1 MIKELE
7 RFETSFE
14 DDTFW
19 VMYEDENGRIGY
31 EIVENEDTKINPKKD
46 KILIEELEDLE
57 NEILQL
63 EETENDMLYLEKW
76 EFEEDD
82 NLDEYLEIAYA
93 SEKVI
98 KKYPHLDCYIEVW
111 ENEGDERIVFYG
123 GLIAEI
129 LFKKEGN

>member
-14 DDTFW
+14 DNTFW
-19 VMYEDENGRIGY
+19 VMYKDENGRISY
-31 EIVENEDTKINPKKD
+31 EIVEDEDTKINPKKD

-63 EETENDMLYLEKW
+63 EETKNDMLYLEKW
-76 EFEEDD
+76 AFEEDD
-82 NLDEYLEIAYA
+82 NLEEYLEIADA

-98 KKYPHLDCYIEVW
+98 EKYPYLDCYIEVW

-123 GLIAEI
+123 GLITEI
-129 LFKKEGN
+129 LF

>member
-14 DDTFW
+14 DNTFW
-19 VMYEDENGRIGY
+19 VMYKDENGRISY
-31 EIVENEDTKINPKKD
+31 EIVEDEDTKINPKKD

-63 EETENDMLYLEKW
+63 EETKNDMLYLEKW

-82 NLDEYLEIAYA
+82 NLEEYLEIADA

-98 KKYPHLDCYIEVW
+98 EKYPHLGCYIEVW

-123 GLIAEI
+123 GLITEI
-129 LFKKEGN
+129 LF

>member
-14 DDTFW
+14 DNTFW

-31 EIVENEDTKINPKKD
+31 EIAEDEDSKINPKKD
-46 KILIEELEDLE
+46 KIMIEELEGLE

-82 NLDEYLEIAYA
+82 NLEEYLEIVEIAN
-93 SEKVI
+93 KVI
-98 KKYPHLDCYIEVW
+98 EKYPHLDCYIEVW
-111 ENEGDERIVFYG
+111 ENEDDEHIVFNG
-123 GLIAEI
+123 DLLTQI
-129 LFKKEGN
+129 LFKKEGK